1 MTSTPLRPQPRFP
14 EPDTEPFWEATK
26 RHELTYQECN
36 DCPTVIF
43 FPRRHCTECGSDN
56 NEWKVSKGEG
66 TVYTYS
72 VVMQSRHPAF
82 KDLGAYAVA
91 YVDLDEGFRIMTNI
105 VGVDDPVNDVQCGMR
120 VKLRWEN
127 QGEGEISLPMF
138 EPA

>member
-1 MTSTPLRPQPRFP
+1 MAGQRPLPRFP

-26 RHELTYQECN
+26 RHELTYQVCN
-36 DCPTVIF
+36 SSGEVVF
-43 FPRRHCTECGSDN
+43 YPRRYCLECGGDDLS
-56 NEWKVSKGEG
+56 WRTSKGEG

-82 KDLGAYAVA
+82 ADIGPYAVA

-105 VGVDDPVNDVQCGMR
+105 VGIDNPVTDITCGMR
-120 VKLRWEN
+120 VKVRWED
-127 QGEGEISLPMF
+127 QGEGEVSLPMF